1 MHAASVHPEPG
12 SNSRKICINTTHT
25 GCTYLFPSLFCSYL
39 LVRVSSSKEFRDS
52 YFSHLHCFVLI
63 SVVQFSRIYAASL
76 PRPGVSLDPSGP
88 FPCDLYIL
96 PLPPPFVK
104 SFSKVFSTFFALS
117 KLRFH
122 SSLPPFRDSFIR
134 LPHPLPFVN
143 PFFKSF
149 FLFSRKDPKGQL
161 RAELIG
167 RIWKN
172 IAGTL
177 RQYYSKTGRN
187 L

>member
-76 PRPGVSLDPSGP
+76 LRPDKPSG
-88 FPCDLYIL
+88 L
-96 PLPPPFVK
+96 PLRFRATFIYYHFSFRLSRAFQKFFQLFSPSPNSASIARYPLFFGTALLDYHIPSPLSTPFL
-104 SFSKVFSTFFALS
+104 KVF
-117 KLRFH
+117 
-122 SSLPPFRDSFIR
+122 
-134 LPHPLPFVN
+134 
-143 PFFKSF
+143 
-149 FLFSRKDPKGQL
+149 
-161 RAELIG
+161 
-167 RIWKN
+167 
-172 IAGTL
+172 
-177 RQYYSKTGRN
+177 
-187 L
+187 

>member
-52 YFSHLHCFVLI
+52 YFRTYIALYLSLLFNFQGSMPPHF
-63 SVVQFSRIYAASL
+63 SVPAYLSIPPTRFRATFIYYHFSFRLSRAFQKFFQLFSSSPNSL
-76 PRPGVSLDPSGP
+76 PRLATP
-88 FPCDLYIL
+88 F
-96 PLPPPFVK
+96 
-104 SFSKVFSTFFALS
+104 
-117 KLRFH
+117 
-122 SSLPPFRDSFIR
+122 FRDSFIR
-134 LPHPLPFVN
+134 LPHPLYFVN

-161 RAELIG
+161 RAKLIG

-172 IAGTL
+172 IAGAL